1 MTPSLSRVIIPSP
14 TLFLPSDRAVR
25 PPIYSAYKALI
36 AAEFSGAKIRVVS
49 DPPDFVLGE
58 TNKTVAYL
66 AKFPMGKVPAF
77 ESADGKNLFES
88 NAIAF
93 YLANEQLR
101 GISVEDQVSSRSS

>member
-1 MTPSLSRVIIPSP
+1 MFR
-14 TLFLPSDRAVR
+14 
-25 PPIYSAYKALI
+25 AYKALI
-36 AAEFSGAKIRVVS
+36 AAEFSGAKVKVVS
-49 DPPDFVLGE
+49 DAPDFVLGE

-101 GISVEDQVSSRSS
+101 GISVEDQVRPY